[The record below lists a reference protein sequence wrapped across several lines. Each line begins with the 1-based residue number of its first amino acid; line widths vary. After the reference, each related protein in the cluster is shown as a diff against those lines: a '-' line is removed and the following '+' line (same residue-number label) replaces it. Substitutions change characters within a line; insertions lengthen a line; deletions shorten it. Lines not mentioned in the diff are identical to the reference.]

1 MNKILSILLTLF
13 SLPVH
18 AQNLSFGS
26 LTCEYR
32 SSPIGIE
39 DPHPRLSWL
48 LISQQRNVKQVA
60 YRILVSDQLSSLNR
74 DVGNIWDSKKVSSD
88 RSIQIAYAGKK
99 LEAVKTYYWK
109 VMVWDDK
116 KNVSNWSNPERWQM
130 GLLNQTDWKGAQ
142 WIGYEKLADSLKVL
156 PGQGRKVTAE
166 GDILPILR
174 REFTIAKKVKKAT
187 AFVAGLG
194 HFDFRLNGKKIGD
207 HFLDAGWTQYEK
219 TGLYVSFD
227 ITNQLKL
234 GRNALGVMLGNGF
247 YFIPRDQRYRKLELS
262 YGFPKMICMISIA
275 YTDGTSQN
283 IISNDQWRTIAGP
296 ITFSSIYGGEDYNAN
311 LEKVGWD
318 CAPYDDLH
326 WKKPVIVD
334 GPPTLKSQT
343 APPIKIF
350 ETFSPVSVTEVKPGI
365 WVYDLGQ
372 NASAIPKITFN
383 GTKKTVVRVKPSE
396 LLNGDGTIT
405 TQPIGTP
412 VYFDYTLKGGGQET
426 WQPQFMYYG
435 FRYVQIEGA
444 VPVGKPNPQKL
455 PVIDALQSLHTR
467 NASAQVGDF
476 HCSNHLFNR
485 TYSLID
491 WSIRSNMASVFT
503 DCPHREKL
511 GWLEEA
517 HLVGASAR
525 YAYNI
530 AGLSNKTVTDM
541 MDAQTENGLVTSTA
555 PEYDK
560 FGGPFR
566 DSPEWGSNS
575 VIMPWYLYQ
584 WYGDQRVLEKAY
596 PMMQRYMA
604 YLHGMLK
611 DGILSHGL
619 GDWYDIGPNPPGVSQ
634 LTPLGLTASSIYF
647 YDLEIMSKIAVLLN
661 KNQDAKLY
669 QEQAGK
675 LKESFNQKYFKT
687 ESNQYATGSQTSN
700 AMALYMG
707 LVDPKYKKGV
717 LDVLVQ
723 DIRNR
728 KNSLTTG
735 DIGYRYLLR
744 VLEDNG
750 LSNVIY
756 DMNSNSAVPGYG
768 YQLDR
773 GATALTESWQGADNA
788 SNNHMML
795 GHLME
800 WFYSGVAGIKAAEN
814 SIAFKQVII
823 DPQVVGDL
831 TFAKASHLSPYGL
844 ISSSWKKE
852 NKSFTLKV
860 EIPVNTTAVIYLP
873 GDYHAEITEGE
884 KSLKRRSEFRDIKY
898 EKNKVLI
905 KVGSGKYHFRVQY

>member
-1 MNKILSILLTLF
+1 MNKILSILLILF
-13 SLPVH
+13 SLQVN
-18 AQNLSFGS
+18 AQHLTLKD

-39 DPHPRLSWL
+39 EPHPRLSWL
-48 LISQQRNVKQVA
+48 LTSNQRNVKQVA
-60 YRILVSDQLSSLNR
+60 YRILVSDQLSRLNQHI
-74 DVGNIWDSKKVSSD
+74 GNVWDSKKVTSD
-88 RSIQIAYAGKK
+88 QSIQIAYGGKK

-116 KNVSNWSNPERWQM
+116 KNVTTWSKPERWQM

-156 PGQGRKVTAE
+156 PGQGRKPTAK
-166 GDILPILR
+166 GDILPLLR
-174 REFTIAKKVKKAT
+174 KEFTLTRKVKKAT

-194 HFDFRLNGKKIGD
+194 HFDLRLNGKKVGD

-219 TGLYVSFD
+219 TALYVSFD
-227 ITNQLKL
+227 ITNQLKP
-234 GRNALGVMLGNGF
+234 GKNAIGVMLGNGF
-247 YFIPRDQRYRKLELS
+247 YFIPRDERYRKLELS
-262 YGFPKMICMISIA
+262 YGFPKMICRVSIE
-275 YTDGTSQN
+275 YTDGTSQE
-283 IISNDQWRTIAGP
+283 IISNDQWRTTAGP
-296 ITFSSIYGGEDYNAN
+296 ITFTSIYGGEDYNAN
-311 LEKVGWD
+311 LEKQGWD
-318 CAPYDDLH
+318 SAPYDDRN
-326 WKKPVIVD
+326 WKKTVIVD
-334 GPPTLKSQT
+334 GPPSLKSQT
-343 APPIKIF
+343 APPVKIF
-350 ETFSPVSVTEVKPGI
+350 DIFSPAKITEVKPGI

-383 GTKKTVVRVKPSE
+383 GEKNAVVRIKPSE
-396 LLNGDGTIT
+396 LLKSDGTIT
-405 TQPIGTP
+405 TEPIGTP

-444 VPVGKPNPQKL
+444 VPAGKPNPKNL
-455 PVIDALQSLHTR
+455 PVINNLQSLHTR
-467 NASAQVGDF
+467 NASAEVGTF
-476 HCSNHLFNR
+476 NCSNQLFNR

-525 YAYNI
+525 YTYNI

-541 MDAQTENGLVTSTA
+541 MDAQTENGLVTSIA

-575 VIMPWYLYQ
+575 IIMPWYLYE
-584 WYGDQRVLEKAY
+584 WYGDKRVLAKAY
-596 PMMQRYMA
+596 PMMQRYLA
-604 YLHGMLK
+604 YLKTTEK
-611 DGILSHGL
+611 DGILTHGL

-634 LTPLGLTASSIYF
+634 LTPLGLTATSIYY
-647 YDLEIMSKIAVLLN
+647 YDLMIMAKIAKLLN
-661 KNQDAKLY
+661 KSQDGVTY
-669 QEQAGK
+669 QARAEK
-675 LKESFNQKYFKT
+675 LKLAFNEKYFKADRK
-687 ESNQYATGSQTSN
+687 QYATGSQTSN

-707 LVDPKYKKGV
+707 LVEPANQQDV
-717 LDVLVQ
+717 LDQLIK
-723 DIRNR
+723 DIRNK

-744 VLEDNG
+744 VLDENG
-750 LSNVIY
+750 RSDVIF
-756 DMNSNSAVPGYG
+756 DMNSNAKVPGYG

-800 WFYSGVAGIKAAEN
+800 WFYSGLAGIRSAQN
-814 SIAFKQVII
+814 SIAFKELII
-823 DPQVVGDL
+823 DPQVVGDV
-831 TFAKASHLSPYGL
+831 TYAKASHLSPYGQ
-844 ISSSWKKE
+844 IVSSWKKE
-852 NKSFTLKV
+852 GKSFVLKV
-860 EIPVNTTAVIYLP
+860 EVPVNTTATIYLP
-873 GDYHAEITEGE
+873 GNQQSKITESD
-884 KSLKRRSEFRDIKY
+884 KALNAQISSNITYQNDKISL
-898 EKNKVLI
+898 
-905 KVGSGKYHFRVQY
+905 KVGSGIYAFKVQ